1 MKIYIRSDSDNITEQ
16 QREDLREAQYR
27 EYEERQSRKK
37 TDSDYKAESKDM
49 WNRIDFVMLDVD
61 ATEIESDPHE
71 FALHVEQ
78 ELFEKFNPL
87 YNDTWYAVMLGDP
100 RAKMLVMT
108 NKSHTISL
116 INFKGT
122 VIDITRRSVKTGR
135 VFLTEFDRWK
145 FLKLFLDEDL
155 DTYK

>member
-1 MKIYIRSDSDNITEQ
+1 MKLYIRSDFDSLSEQ

-27 EYEERQSRKK
+27 EYEERESRRK
-37 TDSDYKAESKDM
+37 TEADYKNESKEM

-78 ELFEKFNPL
+78 ELFKKFNPL

-108 NKSHTISL
+108 NRSHTLKL
-116 INFKGT
+116 INFKGI
-122 VIDITRRSVKTGR
+122 VIDITRKSVKSSR
-135 VFLTEFDRWK
+135 AFQSEFDRWK